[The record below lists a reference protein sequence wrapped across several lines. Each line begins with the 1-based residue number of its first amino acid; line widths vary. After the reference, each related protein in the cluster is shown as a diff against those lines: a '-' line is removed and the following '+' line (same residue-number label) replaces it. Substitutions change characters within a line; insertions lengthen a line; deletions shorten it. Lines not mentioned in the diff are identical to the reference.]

1 MIFKNVHCMSL
12 KHVYRGTLQLV
23 RKISVI
29 HSFTIHSCIIPPSHF
44 PFPNL
49 SSSPS
54 TSLLHFFTV
63 PLSPSVLPSLISHA
77 SSMPA
82 VVLKAVS
89 RRSVGQDLGRT
100 STVISLDI
108 SSHCK
113 RNRKCMSHSKRL
125 LVVDV
130 VVVFCFFNLYCILII
145 LIFF

>member
-1 MIFKNVHCMSL
+1 
-12 KHVYRGTLQLV
+12 
-23 RKISVI
+23 
-29 HSFTIHSCIIPPSHF
+29 
-44 PFPNL
+44 
-49 SSSPS
+49 
-54 TSLLHFFTV
+54 
-63 PLSPSVLPSLISHA
+63 
-77 SSMPA
+77 MPA

-130 VVVFCFFNLYCILII
+130 VVVFCFFLFILHSDYSDF
-145 LIFF
+145 LLRVFYTF